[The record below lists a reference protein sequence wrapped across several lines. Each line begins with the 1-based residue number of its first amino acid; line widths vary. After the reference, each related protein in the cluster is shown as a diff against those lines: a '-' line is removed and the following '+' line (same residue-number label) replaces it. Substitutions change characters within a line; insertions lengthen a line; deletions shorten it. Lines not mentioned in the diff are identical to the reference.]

1 MAATATTRETERGPR
16 MRLQLSSDS
25 RVFIDLRATG
35 LLRAVGHDPTLTAR
49 PDTVWFEVEDP
60 DAVDLPVVV
69 PFRTE
74 RIEAAEDLPPSD
86 RAKMRDNL
94 RSAEVLDVAR
104 FPTIELRARY
114 RGSIER
120 GRLEGELVVRG
131 SPRRVAVDVVIAR
144 DGYART
150 ARGTWAGRLTD
161 LGIKPFKA
169 LMGALRLEDWIQL
182 RVEARLVQEG

>member
-1 MAATATTRETERGPR
+1 

-25 RVFIDLRATG
+25 RIFIDLRATG

-49 PDTVWFEVEDP
+49 PDTVWFEVEDT
-60 DAVDLPVVV
+60 AAIDLPVVV
-69 PFRTE
+69 LFRSD

-94 RSAEVLDVAR
+94 RSAEVLDLAR
-104 FPTIELRARY
+104 FPTVDVRARY
-114 RGSIER
+114 RGSLEG
-120 GRLEGELVVRG
+120 GRLEGEIVVRG
-131 SPRRVAVDVVIAR
+131 SPRRVALDVVIAR
-144 DGYART
+144 HGYARVAT
-150 ARGTWAGRLTD
+150 GTWSGRLTD

-182 RVEARLVQEG
+182 RIQARLVQEG